1 MHVATPTQ
9 RHYTGDHGSVGRF
22 EAFFVSAVVTVV
34 LVRAFLIVTGYPKVG
49 GGGLHIA
56 HVLWGGLLMAAAI
69 VTALVHPGSR
79 SKHRAAVLGGIGFGL
94 FIDEV
99 GKFLT
104 KDVNYFFRPAIAIIY
119 LVFVALYLI
128 VRETALRRPLT
139 DGQRLAIASTA
150 LTDLSLGQLG
160 DAGRRYSLRLLD
172 EVSTQ
177 PELSAAIRTGLNA
190 DPQAPAVE
198 RGLTRWREGL
208 VSAVRGWLG
217 HERVHVGLFVL
228 LVLQVLVI
236 FGQLA
241 LLLVHPQAGSSHG
254 SDVTSRAAQVSAG
267 LSGVYT
273 LFGAA
278 RLVRGDRAGA
288 LRVLF
293 RSVLV
298 TMVVTQMFVFAE
310 YQASGVVGLA
320 VDLALFWLLRAAGEA
335 APEAFR
341 AQPGTPVPSQRVA
354 GVSSSGRAG

>member
-1 MHVATPTQ
+1 
-9 RHYTGDHGSVGRF
+9 
-22 EAFFVSAVVTVV
+22 
-34 LVRAFLIVTGYPKVG
+34 
-49 GGGLHIA
+49 
-56 HVLWGGLLMAAAI
+56 
-69 VTALVHPGSR
+69 
-79 SKHRAAVLGGIGFGL
+79 
-94 FIDEV
+94 
-99 GKFLT
+99 
-104 KDVNYFFRPAIAIIY
+104 
-119 LVFVALYLI
+119 
-128 VRETALRRPLT
+128 
-139 DGQRLAIASTA
+139 
-150 LTDLSLGQLG
+150 
-160 DAGRRYSLRLLD
+160 
-172 EVSTQ
+172 
-177 PELSAAIRTGLNA
+177 
-190 DPQAPAVE
+190 VE